1 MESYSK
7 YYDNTDNE
15 VGTLFS
21 DMDKA
26 VRKKMKEQEEPKTKP
41 AEVFEGFKE
50 TKKNKKKRATA
61 TGRARLTYKKDE
73 VKDYRK

>member
-1 MESYSK
+1 
-7 YYDNTDNE
+7 
-15 VGTLFS
+15 
-21 DMDKA
+21 MDKA

-50 TKKNKKKRATA
+50 TKKDKKKRAT
-61 TGRARLTYKKDE
+61 GKPRLTYKKDE

>member
-1 MESYSK
+1 MESSSK

-26 VRKKMKEQEEPKTKP
+26 VRKKMKEKEEPKTKP

-50 TKKNKKKRATA
+50 KKKDKKRNSSNKQ
-61 TGRARLTYKKDE
+61 RMTYKKEE